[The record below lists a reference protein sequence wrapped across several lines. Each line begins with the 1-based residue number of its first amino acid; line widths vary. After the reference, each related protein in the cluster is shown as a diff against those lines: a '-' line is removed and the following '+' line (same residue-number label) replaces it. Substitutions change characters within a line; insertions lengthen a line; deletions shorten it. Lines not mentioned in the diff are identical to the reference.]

1 MKTKTKLLK
10 TLAGYNRGLIAQAS
24 DRQLVLDAIDRLE
37 DENPTPRSTEASDL
51 LAGDW
56 RLIYTTS
63 NSLLFIDLPPLVR
76 LGQIYQ
82 SIRPKTGKLYNIAEV
97 SGFLPGLDSLIC
109 VSANFTPV
117 SEIRVDVKFQRWII
131 GLQNLLDYQ
140 SPGEFVEKIES
151 GNPMTAMDLPID
163 ERNQDNW
170 LDTTYLDEDLRI
182 GRGHRGNLFV
192 LAKD

>member
-1 MKTKTKLLK
+1 MPQHSTINSQKLNKGTSNQEQATMKTKTKLLK

-37 DENPTPRSTEASDL
+37 DENPTPRSTEASNL

-82 SIRPKTGKLYNIAEV
+82 SIRPETGKLYNIAEV
-97 SGFLPGLDSLIC
+97 SGIWPGLDSLIC
-109 VSANFTPV
+109 VSARRPV
-117 SEIRVDVKFQRWII
+117 S
-131 GLQNLLDYQ
+131 LQHSRPPNR
-140 SPGEFVEKIES
+140 SV
-151 GNPMTAMDLPID
+151 PID
-163 ERNQDNW
+163 VSIR
-170 LDTTYLDEDLRI
+170 L
-182 GRGHRGNLFV
+182 
-192 LAKD
+192 